1 MTWEIGAVLAVLLG
15 TIACLVLEWLPAE
28 LVAFA
33 AVGILLALGILET
46 PQVLG
51 VFSNEGAI
59 TVACMFV
66 LAAGLE
72 RTGAIDRG
80 ARAMTRWARGSGFRF
95 AAGMVAAAAALSA
108 FASNTAVLLVFLP
121 IVLAFCRAH
130 GAAPSRFLMP
140 LSYAAMLGGCCTLI
154 GTSTTLL
161 VDGVATR
168 LGQPPIGMFELA
180 PVGIP
185 LALAGIAYVLLAHK
199 FLIPERE
206 SLFLAADQLKV
217 REYLTEAVIVSGS
230 PLIGKRLRE
239 TPLARLANVRII
251 EITRNGRTLLEPID
265 SILFEEGDRLLIK
278 TAVSAVAEIQGLRG
292 IEIASNVDLR
302 LQTIQSA
309 PAVLME
315 GVVAPRSSLIG
326 QTVRL
331 ANFRQKYGV
340 LILAVHR
347 HGENLR
353 DRFQDVELRF
363 GDVLL
368 MQGSQEASARLAR
381 DADFLMFTDVSAQ
394 RRPFDKAALAGG
406 IFGGMVLLA
415 TLDFFPLVALAFLAS
430 LAMLLSGCL
439 APREAYRAVQWD
451 VILLIFGML
460 ALGEAFQRTGAAAW
474 LVGGTMR
481 FAAGLSPAACLALFY
496 LVTNV
501 LTAVL
506 SNNAVGILM
515 TPVAVQ
521 LAHSLGVDARP
532 FLVAN
537 VLAASLDFSTPIGY
551 QTNTLI
557 YSAGGYR
564 FSDFVKVGGPLNLLM
579 WIAAALLI
587 PCLFPFRASG

>member
-1 MTWEIGAVLAVLLG
+1 MTWEIASVLAVLLG
-15 TIACLVLEWLPAE
+15 TAACLLLEWLPAE

-72 RTGAIDRG
+72 RTGAIDRP
-80 ARAMTRWARGSGFRF
+80 ARILTRWARGSGIRF
-95 AAGMVAAAAALSA
+95 AVGVSAGAAVLSA
-108 FASNTAVLLVFLP
+108 FANNTAVLLVFLP
-121 IVLAFCRAH
+121 IVLAFCRANA
-130 GAAPSRFLMP
+130 AAPSRFLMP
-140 LSYAAMLGGCCTLI
+140 LSYAAMLGGCCTLV

-161 VDGVATR
+161 VDGVARR
-168 LGQPPIGMFELA
+168 LGQPPIGVFELA

-185 LALAGIAYVLLAHK
+185 LALAGIVYILLA
-199 FLIPERE
+199 FRFWIPERE
-206 SLFLAADQLKV
+206 SLLVMTDQLKV
-217 REYLTEAVIVSGS
+217 REYLTEAVIVAGS

-239 TPLARLANVRII
+239 TPLARLAGVRII
-251 EITRNGRTLLEPID
+251 EIARNGRTLLEPID

-278 TAVSAVAEIQGLRG
+278 TAVSSVAEIQGLRG

-315 GVVAPRSSLIG
+315 GVVAPRSTLIG

-368 MQGSQEASARLAR
+368 MEGSQEAAARLSR
-381 DADFLMFTDVSAQ
+381 DPDFLVFTDVSAQ
-394 RRPFDKAALAGG
+394 RRPFKKAVLAGG
-406 IFGGMVLLA
+406 IFAGMILLA
-415 TLDFFPLVALAFLAS
+415 TVGSFPLVGLAFLAS

-451 VILLIFGML
+451 VVLLIFGML

-481 FAAGLSPAACLALFY
+481 HAEGLSPTACLALFY
-496 LVTNV
+496 LVANV

-515 TPVAVQ
+515 TPVAIQVAQ
-521 LAHSLGVDARP
+521 TLGVDARP
-532 FLVAN
+532 FLVAT

-587 PCLFPFRASG
+587 PCVFPFKPAG